1 MSKQEIM
8 CTTVGEMLDMISCD
22 AIYSGDA
29 RPKKPK
35 PTLEQIFS
43 WR

>member
-22 AIYSGDA
+22 AIYRGDA
-29 RPKKPK
+29 KPAKPK
-35 PTLEQIFS
+35 LTQEQIYMME
-43 WR
+43 

>member
-22 AIYSGDA
+22 AIYRGDA
-29 RPKKPK
+29 KPAKRK
-35 PTLEQIFS
+35 PTLGQIFMME
-43 WR
+43 